1 MRIPLYLAVA
11 QWALLLALALL
22 VVTAYRQL
30 GRVLNRAS
38 VPAELGPPLGSSP
51 GPIAYQP
58 LSAAAAGPAGRAP
71 AAGAAPAADL
81 AGAAGLA
88 TLEAMMQDATDAV
101 RVFAPGQGQAA
112 LIAFVDPTC
121 PACEQLVTALSAA
134 EEAGE
139 LAGLRTLL
147 LVSDPPGYL
156 QISAAFQACAL
167 DLGRPLDPADLE
179 PYRPSGTPLLVA
191 IDADGQVTHAG
202 PAIRPAEVRAAI
214 GSCLRPAPPAEALLP
229 VTT

>member
-11 QWALLLALALL
+11 QWALLVALALL

-30 GRVLNRAS
+30 GRVLGRAA

-71 AAGAAPAADL
+71 GAGAAPAADL

-139 LAGLRTLL
+139 LAGLRILL

-167 DLGRPLDPADLE
+167 DLGRPLD
-179 PYRPSGTPLLVA
+179 RPTWSPTA
-191 IDADGQVTHAG
+191 
-202 PAIRPAEVRAAI
+202 RPGRRCWSRSTRTAR
-214 GSCLRPAPPAEALLP
+214 SPTPAPRSAPRRRGPPSSPACTRP
-229 VTT
+229 RPPRRCCR